1 MPAEVMHNLGNEFA
15 GGLDEA
21 GFEIFVRLVG
31 LVDGARAQNQRRAQ
45 GLNKLR
51 CGAVVHH
58 VGFLSEQFFHHLNQ
72 LVVRRAFVAWNRR
85 MQFGDRQTSR
95 PALAYRGQRFVQ

>member
-31 LVDGARAQNQRRAQ
+31 LVDGAGPRTS
-45 GLNKLR
+45 
-51 CGAVVHH
+51 
-58 VGFLSEQFFHHLNQ
+58 VGHR
-72 LVVRRAFVAWNRR
+72 V
-85 MQFGDRQTSR
+85 
-95 PALAYRGQRFVQ
+95 